1 MYAQNNYNINLQVYM
16 NKLQIYH
23 NKRNDSEDK
32 IEKKWQVNGNLVYS
46 VQEGYTWN
54 MKTTIFN

>member
-46 VQEGYTWN
+46 VQEGYT
-54 MKTTIFN
+54 